1 MKNKRNNFVLLTA
14 CTIFALK
21 FIGKMESKKIKLR
34 VQGLTNSQIQSGAYA
49 LVLAEEGKRRI
60 PIIVGMFEAQS
71 IAIAIEGIN
80 PPRPLTHDL
89 FIIFTKA
96 TGYRIKEVF
105 INRFEDGIFSSEI
118 ILTNGEKTLKID
130 SRTSDAIAI
139 ALRTKC
145 NIYTTEPIIR
155 KCGIVIE
162 ESAGAEMENEILPE
176 ELTGDLHDI
185 TKLKLQLRKFK
196 KQELEERMANA
207 VAKEDYEFAKIYKDE
222 LLRREGKEK
231 NM

>member
-1 MKNKRNNFVLLTA
+1 MDY
-14 CTIFALK
+14 
-21 FIGKMESKKIKLR
+21 KKIKLR

-49 LVLAEEGKRRI
+49 LILAEEGMRRI

-89 FIIFTKA
+89 FITFTKA
-96 TGYRIKEVF
+96 TAYHIQEVF
-105 INRFEDGIFSSEI
+105 INRFEDGVFFSEI
-118 ILTNGEKTLKID
+118 VLTNGEKIIKID

-145 NIYTTEPIIR
+145 NIYTTESIIR
-155 KCGIVIE
+155 KCGIVLE
-162 ESAGAEMENEILPE
+162 ESTGTEMENETLPE
-176 ELTGDLHDI
+176 ELTGDDLLDI
-185 TKLKLQLRKFK
+185 AKLKVQLCKLK

-231 NM
+231 NIS

>member
-1 MKNKRNNFVLLTA
+1 MDY
-14 CTIFALK
+14 
-21 FIGKMESKKIKLR
+21 KKIELK

-49 LVLAEEGKRRI
+49 LVLAEEGLRRV

-71 IAIAIEGIN
+71 IAIALEGIN

-89 FIIFTKA
+89 FIAYTKA
-96 TGYRIKEVF
+96 TNYLIQEVF
-105 INRFEDGIFSSEI
+105 IHRFADGVYYSEI
-118 ILTNGEKTLKID
+118 VLSNGEQTIQID

-145 NIYTTEPIIR
+145 SIYTTEAILR
-155 KCGIVIE
+155 KCGIVPD
-162 ESAGAEMENEILPE
+162 ESSLSDFDGEPLPE
-176 ELTGDLHDI
+176 ELTADDLQDI
-185 TKLKLQLRKFK
+185 NKLKVRLRSFK
-196 KQELEERMANA
+196 KNELEEQMAKA

-231 NM
+231 KE